1 MASWSEP
8 HEVGFVA
15 ISFRSRTLGAL
26 KRIFDDP
33 LYRNSLILLAN
44 TVITS
49 AIGFVFWALA
59 ARTYPASI
67 VGVFSSVTSAV
78 ALLAAIAALGLP
90 TTMIRHVAGSEN
102 ARGLVIVAVIAIAT
116 VGTTLC
122 LITVL
127 VLGPHLP
134 PALHLRQGRVMVL
147 LVTGLVVC
155 TAVSTTLDACLV
167 ATRSSHAV
175 LIKNLVGSTVKVA
188 ALMLL
193 TSFRSLGLLISY
205 SLGLVLATAISSLV
219 LNRQIGR
226 RARGFES
233 FRELRHYLSMASG
246 TYLATVMGILP
257 TTVVPLEVLA
267 IHGAAETAH
276 FAVAFLIAG
285 FLNFVPST
293 IAQVLFAEASRRN
306 ATIGKQLR
314 KAIRGIYGLLLPSLA
329 IVIPAAPLLL
339 QLFGVAYAT
348 AATGCLRVL
357 ALSTLFTGG
366 TYLIDSLLIARD
378 RTAAY
383 IFMNGAN
390 AVLVLGCVG
399 VLLPRGLTA
408 GAVGWALGQGLSLIL
423 GVLVLSAGKAGRH
436 RPKAKGGPRRYQM
449 PQSVAYASEPQIRK
463 LLATWPMMPTTLIA
477 EQIRWDQS
485 ISALLERVTELR
497 SVYSNSHQDLSHI
510 THLPGQTAQCGLWF
524 PPTEVPVAI
533 GQARSAQQLPV
544 LTMIAGYSRW
554 LSAMLVPSVHTNDLT
569 AGLWQILTTLDAV
582 PKILTWDSQSA
593 ACRWTAGEAESTSR
607 YDDFCYALGTSLI
620 IGRSADPK
628 TRGLIERAHAY
639 MERSFLSGR
648 TFASPTDFN
657 QQLRDWLDKT
667 NTRPR
672 QPPDRSPADLIYA
685 DRKAMLPLPAIP
697 PATGWHLPKKVEG
710 KPFLCFDSNA
720 YSVDPRL
727 IGQQVELVADLN
739 QVRVLYHRKVVAQ
752 HDRNWA
758 HGLTIDYPDH
768 VAAGNATLK
777 KNGA

>member
-8 HEVGFVA
+8 HEVGFVV
-15 ISFRSRTLGAL
+15 ISLWSRTLDAL
-26 KRIFDDP
+26 KRVFNDA

-44 TVITS
+44 TVVTS

-59 ARTYPASI
+59 ARSYPASI
-67 VGVFSSVTSAV
+67 VGVFSSVISAV

-90 TTMIRHVAGSEN
+90 TTMIRHVASSEN
-102 ARGLVIVAVIAIAT
+102 ARGLVIVAIIAIAT
-116 VGTTLC
+116 VGTALC

-134 PALHLRQGRVMVL
+134 PALHLRQGGGMVL

-175 LIKNLVGSTVKVA
+175 FIKNLAGSTVKVA
-188 ALMLL
+188 ALILL
-193 TSFRSLGLLISY
+193 TSFRSSGLLISY
-205 SLGLVLATAISSLV
+205 SLGLVLATAMSSLV
-219 LNRQIGR
+219 LNRRIGR
-226 RARGFES
+226 GAGGFES

-257 TTVVPLEVLA
+257 ITVVPLEVLA
-267 IHGAAETAH
+267 IRGAAETAH

-293 IAQVLFAEASRRN
+293 IAQVLFAEASRRG

-339 QLFGVAYAT
+339 RLFGIAYAN

-408 GAVGWALGQGLSLIL
+408 GAVGWAIGQGLSLIL
-423 GVLVLSAGKAGRH
+423 GVLVLPAGRAGRH
-436 RPKAKGGPRRYQM
+436 HPKVEGGPRRHQL
-449 PQSVAYASEPQIRK
+449 PQPVVYTFEPQIRK

-477 EQIRWDQS
+477 EQIGWDQS

-497 SVYSNSHQDLSHI
+497 SEYSHSYQDLSRV
-510 THLPGQTAQCGLWF
+510 TYLAGETAQCGLWF

-544 LTMIAGYSRW
+544 LTMITGYSRW
-554 LSAMLVPSVHTNDLT
+554 LLAMLIPSEHTNDLIE
-569 AGLWQILTTLDAV
+569 GLWQILTTLGAV
-582 PKILTWDSQSA
+582 PKILTWDSPSA
-593 ACRWTAGEAESTSR
+593 TSRWAAEEAESTNR
-607 YDDFCYALGTSLI
+607 YTDFCHALGARLI
-620 IGRSADPK
+620 VDRSSDPK
-628 TRGLIERAHAY
+628 TRGLVERAHAY
-639 MERSFLSGR
+639 MEGSFLSGR
-648 TFASPTDFN
+648 TFTSPMDFN
-657 QQLRDWLDKT
+657 RQLHDWLDKT

-672 QPPDRSPADLIYA
+672 QLPNRSPTELICT
-685 DRKAMLPLPAIP
+685 DKKAMLPLPAVAP
-697 PATGWHLPKKVEG
+697 TTGWQLSMKAEG
-710 KPFLCFDSNA
+710 NPFLCFDSNA
-720 YSVDPRL
+720 YSIDPTL
-727 IGQQVELVADLN
+727 IGQQIELLADLN
-739 QVRVLYHRKVVAQ
+739 RVRVLYHGKIVAQ
-752 HDRNWA
+752 HNRSWA
-758 HGLTIDYPDH
+758 RGLTISDPDH
-768 VAAGNATLK
+768 VAAANATLRRK
-777 KNGA
+777 GA